1 MSSSVWIRIVQG
13 LARIVAIVLIAIA
26 WQGSLWAQVA
36 ACQKQCTSLSP
47 EAPCTA
53 VHGDP
58 NKYSSCVAKCQ
69 KECTDCVPDP
79 VRSQPPL
86 ALRLYAGNCPSG
98 EALDNISG
106 VLITKLAKLGLQ
118 HPDIRPT
125 CLDLKAGG
133 DDTISIL
140 IWSTPPRDACDDQT
154 RSAAIPPSDIVGSLF
169 GLYITKEL
177 IAELAQAGF
186 DNNSTLQVVPG
197 YPSIHLTHLSVGFL
211 DPNSVSLI
219 KFWCKASFCA
229 TLNPLHDIQTYIN
242 GHDDRTTPSAD
253 FTTTITDQLTPRS
266 HGLNECTPVTDPNC
280 GCLSA
285 SHTDVSDIDELIIAV
300 PGIIAGA
307 ASLALPIPQVVNLFT
322 NDLDAAF
329 HQPGGGSQGGVGCT
343 LYQSLPDEIALPQT
357 GGIIPPKPSVA
368 ARTRTGAD
376 VVTVRP
382 QRNKLVIN
390 YRLPQVG
397 AQAVTFLGTTM
408 LKPRTPAVS
417 IVGPSS
423 VSIGRHGS
431 ITSPE
436 YAVLPVPLQAQDF
449 FGARTYA
456 WSGNPQGAD
465 IIAPAKQKT
474 EISFNNPNM
483 KPGTSVTQ
491 TITVRVT
498 DAEGSSAT
506 ASLNVRVSKLTT
518 DSPPPKPNPP
528 PRCKVNPR
536 LPECQTKPL

>member
-1 MSSSVWIRIVQG
+1 
-13 LARIVAIVLIAIA
+13 
-26 WQGSLWAQVA
+26 
-36 ACQKQCTSLSP
+36 
-47 EAPCTA
+47 
-53 VHGDP
+53 
-58 NKYSSCVAKCQ
+58 
-69 KECTDCVPDP
+69 
-79 VRSQPPL
+79 
-86 ALRLYAGNCPSG
+86 
-98 EALDNISG
+98 
-106 VLITKLAKLGLQ
+106 LITKLAKLGLQ

-140 IWSTPPRDACDDQT
+140 IWSTPPRDTCDDQT
-154 RSAAIPPSDIVGSLF
+154 RSAAIPPSDIVGSPF

-186 DNNSTLQVVPG
+186 DNNPTLRVVPG

-211 DPNSVSLI
+211 DPLSVNFI
-219 KFWCKASFCA
+219 KTWCKSSFCA
-229 TLNPLHDIQTYIN
+229 TLNPLNDIQTHID
-242 GHDDRTTPSAD
+242 GHDDRPTPSVD
-253 FTTTITDQLTPRS
+253 FTTTITDQLKPRS
-266 HGLNECTPVTDPNC
+266 DCSPVTDPQC

-285 SHTDVSDIDELIIAV
+285 SSTDVSGIDELIVAV
-300 PGIIAGA
+300 PGIIGGLV
-307 ASLALPIPQVVNLFT
+307 SLAFPYTPWTDIFSG
-322 NDLDAAF
+322 DLDAAF
-329 HQPGGGSQGGVGCT
+329 HQPSGNSQGGVGCT
-343 LYQSLPDEIALPQT
+343 LYQNLPDEIALPQT
-357 GGIIPPKPSVA
+357 DGIIPPKPSVA

-449 FGARTYA
+449 FGALTYA

-528 PRCKVNPR
+528 PRCKINPR